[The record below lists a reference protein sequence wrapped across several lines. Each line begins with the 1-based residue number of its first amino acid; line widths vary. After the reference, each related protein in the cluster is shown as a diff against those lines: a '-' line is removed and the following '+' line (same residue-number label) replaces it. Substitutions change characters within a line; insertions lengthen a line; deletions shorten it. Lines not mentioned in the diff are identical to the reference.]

1 MFRTRDSTM
10 QNSFVQEF
18 DRFLQE
24 KKLRRTPERF
34 KILTEIKKIDRHF
47 EADDLILHLQREK
60 IIISRATVYRT
71 LSLLEESN
79 ILRKFR
85 FDENHFHYEL
95 HPKNSHHAHLVCVKC
110 GTIIEFDDQE
120 LEELQARICREYR
133 CLPVKR
139 TVEIYGVCAKC
150 RKKEN

>member
-1 MFRTRDSTM
+1 M
-10 QNSFVQEF
+10 QQTFVQEF
-18 DRFLQE
+18 DRFLRD

-34 KILTEIKKIDRHF
+34 KILAEIKKIDRHF
-47 EADDLILHLQREK
+47 EADDLILHLQKKK
-60 IIISRATVYRT
+60 IIVSRATVYRT

-95 HPKNSHHAHLVCVKC
+95 QPKNSHHAHLVCVQC
-110 GTIIEFDDQE
+110 GAIMEFDDQE
-120 LEELQARICREYR
+120 LEILQARICREYQYQ
-133 CLPVKR
+133 PVKR

-150 RKKEN
+150 RKNAN